1 MASKEYHKAYCEAN
15 KEKIK
20 NQRKAYREANREKI
34 AEYDKAYREAKKEK
48 IKAYREANKEKAKVV
63 RKKYVEANKE
73 KIKASLKAYYEAN
86 KERIKARDK
95 SYHEDNKERVLL
107 VAKAYREANKEK
119 IRDWYKSNKA
129 KVYAYCVKRRA
140 LKMNQYEK
148 LSADDKFVIEEC
160 YELSQLR
167 TKRMGFAWHVDHIIP
182 LSKGGLHKPTNLQ
195 VVPAT
200 WNLQKNNNHQEK
212 WIGKD

>member
-1 MASKEYHKAYCEAN
+1 MPY
-15 KEKIK
+15 IK
-20 NQRKAYREANREKI
+20 TRKAYREANREKI
-34 AEYDKAYREAKKEK
+34 AEYDKAYREANKEK
-48 IKAYREANKEKAKVV
+48 IKAYREANKKKAKVV
-63 RKKYVEANKE
+63 RKEYAEANKE

-86 KERIKARDK
+86 KEKIKVRDK
-95 SYHEDNKERVLL
+95 SYHEANKEKVLL

-119 IRDWYKSNKA
+119 IREKIRDWYKSNKA
-129 KVYAYCVKRRA
+129 KAYAYCVKRRA

-167 TKRMGFAWHVDHIIP
+167 TKRMGFVWHVDHIIP

-195 VVPAT
+195 VVPGT

>member
-1 MASKEYHKAYCEAN
+1 VASKKYHKAYYDAN

-20 NQRKAYREANREKI
+20 AQTKAYYEANKEQRKAYREANKKKI
-34 AEYDKAYREAKKEK
+34 KVRMKAY
-48 IKAYREANKEKAKVV
+48 YEANKENLKAQCKKYEEENKA
-63 RKKYVEANKE
+63 RKKAYLEANKE
-73 KIKASLKAYYEAN
+73 KIKARTKAYYQKN
-86 KERIKARDK
+86 KKQILTRIKK
-95 SYHEDNKERVLL
+95 YEE
-107 VAKAYREANKEK
+107 ENKEK
-119 IRDWYKSNKA
+119 LKVTKKIWRKDNSDKVQA
-129 KVYAYCVKRRA
+129 KNARRRA
-140 LKMNQYEK
+140 LKMNGHEE

-160 YELSQLR
+160 YELRHLR
-167 TKRMGFAWHVDHIIP
+167 TKTTGIKWHVDHIIP

>member
-1 MASKEYHKAYCEAN
+1 MSSKEYHKAYREAN

-20 NQRKAYREANREKI
+20 NQRKAYREAN
-34 AEYDKAYREAKKEK
+34 KEK
-48 IKAYREANKEKAKVV
+48 IKVKG
-63 RKKYVEANKE
+63 
-73 KIKASLKAYYEAN
+73 KAYLEAN
-86 KERIKARDK
+86 KERISLKQ
-95 SYHEDNKERVLL
+95 
-107 VAKAYREANKEK
+107 EAWRKN
-119 IRDWYKSNKA
+119 NPA
-129 KVYAYCVKRRA
+129 KVRATDAKRRA
-140 LKMNQYEK
+140 LEMNQYEK